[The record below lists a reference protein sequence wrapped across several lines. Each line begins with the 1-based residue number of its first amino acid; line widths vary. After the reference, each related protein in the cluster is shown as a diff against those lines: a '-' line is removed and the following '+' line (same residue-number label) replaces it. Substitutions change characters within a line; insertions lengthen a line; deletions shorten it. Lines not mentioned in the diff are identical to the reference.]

1 MWDSRIEMMCN
12 MRRANLV
19 MEEVDDTP
27 WIELVVGTV
36 DGVERPLHK
45 VMIVIRKM
53 WYINICVLKPV
64 IFHCPREMRMINN
77 DKDVKLQCRTQTCGM
92 NSPSVQNQPCVNN
105 NQRPSVQCHHFGNTI
120 THGPGH
126 CSCCDKRYTNVTL
139 IDLLFPIAWE

>member
-1 MWDSRIEMMCN
+1 MWDSRIEIMCN

-64 IFHCPREMRMINN
+64 IFI
-77 DKDVKLQCRTQTCGM
+77 
-92 NSPSVQNQPCVNN
+92 VQE
-105 NQRPSVQCHHFGNTI
+105 
-120 THGPGH
+120 
-126 CSCCDKRYTNVTL
+126 K
-139 IDLLFPIAWE
+139 